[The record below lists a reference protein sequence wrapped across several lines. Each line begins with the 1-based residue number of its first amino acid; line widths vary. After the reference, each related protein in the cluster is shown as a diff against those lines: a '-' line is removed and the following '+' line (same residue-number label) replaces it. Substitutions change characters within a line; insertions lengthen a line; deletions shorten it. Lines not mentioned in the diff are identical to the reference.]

1 MQLKE
6 LELYSRFR
14 GLQPGFKVIFTRSP
28 QPVNKVNPFCLV
40 GLNGSGKSNLMQV
53 LAEIFYYLELYVL
66 PDAGNY
72 FNAVASYGF
81 RISYRL
87 PVTPRNFLEGVDESG
102 YLSSLTWRNVSVI
115 KKENT
120 KPVFEYQYEGKE
132 PVIAAKD
139 IVSKLLPNQVIG
151 YSSGMNELISVPFLK
166 MDFYY
171 LDMMRR
177 KMAENNRQ
185 DTDEGNVSYQ
195 NNPPARHSMTVNR
208 LFYLDYHSNAM
219 MLLANFL
226 GTENWPRKRTELDII
241 NEIVGIKELVSFRVA
256 VNFTVKNE
264 VDIPM
269 LVKAIADNR
278 KGVMTPELSFTYLLK
293 EVEIPP
299 EINGTIN
306 SLMDC
311 STALKVITEAD
322 VLHEESSKRLRVEM
336 YFKVD
341 EEMKRAF
348 RDKIR
353 GGAMQLFQQL
363 YLLNLLNIDNYGKE
377 IQEEIKNANAA
388 GSNVKSLMT
397 PVADEDKVFH
407 VDNIRLKKKSGTTI
421 YYSQLSDGEHQY
433 MQIAGALKLINEDAA
448 LFLMDEPETHF
459 NPEWRSTL
467 FSTLNNI
474 LKRRMENDPDAFIPE
489 QEIVVTSHS
498 PFIVSDCQPEQVYIF
513 ERDAATGNVKEPRH
527 PDFNTYGAS
536 VNQITAKVFGKKET
550 IAGLAKDEMKKIKA
564 EVEAG
569 GKTKEKAME
578 EINQLGDSVEK
589 IMLLDE
595 ISKMK

>member
-14 GLQPGFKVIFTRSP
+14 GLQPGFKVVFTRPP

-72 FNAVASYGF
+72 LKIITPYGF

-102 YLSSLTWRNVSVI
+102 YLSSLTWRNVTII
-115 KKENT
+115 KKEEEE
-120 KPVFEYQYEGKE
+120 PLFEYQYDGNE
-132 PVIAAKD
+132 PVAASKD
-139 IVSKLLPNQVIG
+139 IISRLLPNQVIG

-171 LDMMRR
+171 LGMMRR
-177 KMAENNRQ
+177 KTAENNRQ
-185 DTDEGNVSYQ
+185 NSDEGNVAQQSNAGY
-195 NNPPARHSMTVNR
+195 SMTLNR

-219 MLLANFL
+219 MLLANFMAS
-226 GTENWPRKRTELDII
+226 ENLTGKKTELDII
-241 NEIVGIKELVSFRVA
+241 NDIVGIKELVSFRLA

-264 VDIPM
+264 VDIPL
-269 LVKAIADNR
+269 LVKTVADKK
-278 KGVMTPELSFTYLLK
+278 KGIIVPAASFDDLLK

-299 EINGTIN
+299 EINSTIN
-306 SLMDC
+306 LLIDC
-311 STALKVITEAD
+311 ATVLKVITEAD
-322 VLHEESSKRLRVEM
+322 VLHVESDKRLRIEM

-377 IQEEIKNANAA
+377 IQEEIKNTDSE

-397 PVADEDKVFH
+397 KVADEDKVFH
-407 VDNIRLKKKSGTTI
+407 VDNIRLKKKTGTTI

-433 MQIAGALKLINEDAA
+433 MQIAGALKLINENAA

-474 LKRRMENDPDAFIPE
+474 LKCRMENDPDAFIPE

-569 GKTKEKAME
+569 GKTKEKAIE